1 MTIIAYLRVS
11 TDKQD
16 LKNQRLEILTWANR
30 EGLQVADWVER
41 EMSSRRSAK
50 ERGLDE
56 LTERLGSGDVLVVS
70 ELSRLGR
77 SLGEVV
83 QTVDRLAAANVA
95 LWTVKENIRIDGGQ
109 RSMQGK
115 LMVGLF
121 AMLAEVERDLISE
134 RTKAGLARARAEGK
148 RLGRPKGSLGR
159 SRLDGRE
166 SEIKKYLAKG
176 VSKASLARIL
186 DVTPPT
192 LFRFIASRGLYA

>member
-1 MTIIAYLRVS
+1 M
-11 TDKQD
+11 
-16 LKNQRLEILTWANR
+16 
-30 EGLQVADWVER
+30 
-41 EMSSRRSAK
+41 
-50 ERGLDE
+50 
-56 LTERLGSGDVLVVS
+56 
-70 ELSRLGR
+70 
-77 SLGEVV
+77 
-83 QTVDRLAAANVA
+83 DRLAAANVA
-95 LWTVKENIRIDGGQ
+95 LRTVKENIRIDGGP

-115 LMVGLF
+115 MVVGLF

-166 SEIKKYLAKG
+166 DEIKKFLAKG

-192 LFRFIASRGLYA
+192 LCRFIASRGISV